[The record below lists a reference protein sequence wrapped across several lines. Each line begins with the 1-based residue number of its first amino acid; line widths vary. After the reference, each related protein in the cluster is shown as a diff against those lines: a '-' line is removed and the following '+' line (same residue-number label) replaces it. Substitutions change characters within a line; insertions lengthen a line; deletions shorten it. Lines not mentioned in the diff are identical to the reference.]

1 MVTSDGK
8 VRDRVVNSDG
18 KFSNKEVTSDGKVRD
33 TVVTSDLKV
42 RDKVV
47 TSDLMDVTPSDSTE
61 VVGARQP
68 RDSIDGLTDNL
79 AWMTSHV
86 TLDLCS
92 LPLSSSLQC
101 LMFTSQCTVHCSL
114 LCTLCNVHCPV
125 H

>member
-18 KFSNKEVTSDGKVRD
+18 KFSNKEVTSNGKVRD
-33 TVVTSDLKV
+33 TVVTRDVEV

-68 RDSIDGLTDNL
+68 RDSIDGWTDNL
-79 AWMTSHV
+79 ARL
-86 TLDLCS
+86 TLHATFDLCS
-92 LPLSSSLQC
+92 LPYSC
-101 LMFTSQCTVHCSL
+101 LVHCTV
-114 LCTLCNVHCPV
+114 
-125 H
+125 